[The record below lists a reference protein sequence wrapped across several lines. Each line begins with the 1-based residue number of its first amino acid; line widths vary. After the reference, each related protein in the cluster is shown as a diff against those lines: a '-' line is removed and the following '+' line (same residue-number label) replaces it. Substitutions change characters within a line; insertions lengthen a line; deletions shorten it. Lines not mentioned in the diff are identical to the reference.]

1 MTLIYGCRGR
11 AKQSWQ
17 TWSMPIRLMTGR
29 GHCYSVRRASAS
41 PIAASFSPREV
52 LNRSG
57 LTASVIT
64 SIAPMAKAIHTGNSS
79 MAMTSLHGTRP
90 TILMS
95 IEVTTQQSASSLRT
109 SRSDCLNSVGRMV
122 MAGLSFV
129 PSSTDPFPSCR
140 CRTAMRHRPSSDETL
155 AAGRSPAASSPHRCG
170 AGVAPPRRQHN
181 PAHPASSDW
190 PDLTRVVSHGERVRP
205 RMRGR
210 SALRAGPDC
219 PQLSRD

>member
-129 PSSTDPFPSCR
+129 PSSTDPFPSLVGAALQCGTDQALTKR
-140 CRTAMRHRPSSDETL
+140 WLQGDHQQRLRRIAAVLELLRRGVSTIRLTL
-155 AAGRSPAASSPHRCG
+155 PPA
-170 AGVAPPRRQHN
+170 
-181 PAHPASSDW
+181 
-190 PDLTRVVSHGERVRP
+190 T
-205 RMRGR
+205 
-210 SALRAGPDC
+210 GPI
-219 PQLSRD
+219 